1 MVKDLTRGQKIS
13 EADLQKFI
21 AGLDVSDNAK
31 ASLASL
37 TPELYTGLA
46 SALVDYLEGV

>member
-1 MVKDLTRGQKIS
+1 VVKDLTRGQKIS
-13 EADLQKFI
+13 EADLRKFI
-21 AGLDVSDNAK
+21 DGLDVSDHAK

-46 SALVDYLEGV
+46 SALVDYLEAL